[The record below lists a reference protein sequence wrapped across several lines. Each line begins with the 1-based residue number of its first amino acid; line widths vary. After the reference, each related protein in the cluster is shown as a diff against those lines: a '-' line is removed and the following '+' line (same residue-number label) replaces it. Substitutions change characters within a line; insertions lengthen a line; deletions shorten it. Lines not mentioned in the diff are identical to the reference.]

1 MHKKTIGALGLLAC
15 ACAQAASPVHMAAN
29 LVDLSL
35 EQLSSIVVSTVSGRE
50 EPLSRAPASVYVI
63 SAEDIRRSGA
73 LSLPEALR
81 LAPNLQ
87 VARPDTSQYAITARG
102 FNSTLAN
109 KLLVL
114 IDGRTVYS
122 PLFSGTFWE
131 AQDVLLEDVERI
143 EVISGPGATLWGANA
158 VNGVIN
164 VITRPAGET
173 QGAMAAAGTGRT
185 QRDGAFRYG
194 GALAGGHYR
203 AYAKAVRRDATT
215 LPSGAPTG
223 DAADHA
229 QAGFRADWG
238 RRGDGF
244 TLQGDAYGGQLGP
257 VEREIAG
264 FNLLGRWTRDLGA
277 GASLRLQAYFD
288 STARHHTAVIKEHLD
303 TYDFELQH
311 GLRPL
316 GRHRLLWGFG
326 LREYRDKVQN
336 YPASGVALLP
346 PNRDLERNHVFVQ
359 DEIALLETLDLT
371 LGAKAETNS
380 YTGTEWLPS
389 ARLAWRMRPQHLV
402 WTALSRA
409 VRAPTRIDRDFFQFP
424 VAGGPEF
431 ESEISDVLEL
441 GYRAQPAAS
450 VSLSATGFYHNH
462 DKLRS
467 LSPGPGGL
475 VFANERE
482 GRTSGVEAWGTWRA
496 AQWARFSAG
505 FVRLHQSLHVAQGA
519 VDLAPSEASRDP
531 DGWWKL
537 RAAFDLGSAS
547 EVDVNVRHYE
557 ALPGNVVRDYTAVD
571 LRWGWR
577 ASRGVELSLLLQ
589 NLLDPEHVEWTPGAQ
604 LERGAHLRVRI
615 DL

>member
-1 MHKKTIGALGLLAC
+1 MHKKTVGFLGLLAC
-15 ACAQAASPVHMAAN
+15 ACAQAASPVQVAAN

-35 EQLSSIVVSTVSGRE
+35 EQLSSIVVSTVSGRD
-50 EPLSRAPASVYVI
+50 EPLARAPASVYVI
-63 SAEDIRRSGA
+63 SGEDIRRSGA

-87 VARPDTSQYAITARG
+87 VARPDASQYAVTARG
-102 FNSTLAN
+102 FNGTLAN

-164 VITRPAGET
+164 VITRAAGET
-173 QGAMAAAGTGRT
+173 QGVMAAAGAGHA

-203 AYAKAVRRDATT
+203 AYAKATRRDSTT
-215 LPSGAPTG
+215 LPGGTPVG

-257 VEREIAG
+257 IEREIAG
-264 FNLLGRWTRDLGA
+264 LNLLGRWTRDLGE
-277 GASLRLQAYFD
+277 GASLRAQAYFD
-288 STARHHTAVIKEHLD
+288 STRRHHTAVVKEHLD
-303 TYDFELQH
+303 TSDFELQH
-311 GLRPL
+311 GLAPR

-326 LREYRDKVQN
+326 LRYYRDKVQN
-336 YPASGVALLP
+336 YPGSGVAFLP
-346 PNRDLERNHVFVQ
+346 PNRNLERNHVFVQ
-359 DEIALLETLDLT
+359 DEIALHENLDLT
-371 LGAKAETNS
+371 LGAKAESNS

-389 ARLAWRMRPQHLV
+389 ARLAWRVHPQHLV
-402 WTALSRA
+402 WSALSRA
-409 VRAPTRIDRDFFQFP
+409 VRAPSRIDRDFFQFP

-431 ESEISDVLEL
+431 ESELSDVLEL

-450 VSLSATGFYHNH
+450 LSLSATAFYHNH

-467 LSPGPGGL
+467 LSPAPGGA

-482 GRTSGVEAWGTWRA
+482 GRTSGIEAWGTWRA

-519 VDLAPSEASRDP
+519 VDLAPSEAARDP

-537 RAAFDLGSAS
+537 HAAFDLGSQS
-547 EVDVNVRHYE
+547 ELDFHVRHYE
-557 ALPGNVVRDYTAVD
+557 ALPGSAVRDYTAVD
-571 LRWGWR
+571 VRWGWR
-577 ASRGVELSLLLQ
+577 ASRRVELSLLLQ
-589 NLLDPEHVEWTPGAQ
+589 NLLDPEHVEWAPGAQ
-604 LERGAHLRVRI
+604 LERGAHLRMRV